1 MENGLHFATPCPC
14 GFIGLS
20 MLHSKWKGIFYK
32 MFYVQIFLTIKTK
45 NFTGMEF
52 NNLKL
57 VKTNI
62 YVESPIHLLTF
73 PKKINLNT

>member
-1 MENGLHFATPCPC
+1 
-14 GFIGLS
+14 
-20 MLHSKWKGIFYK
+20 